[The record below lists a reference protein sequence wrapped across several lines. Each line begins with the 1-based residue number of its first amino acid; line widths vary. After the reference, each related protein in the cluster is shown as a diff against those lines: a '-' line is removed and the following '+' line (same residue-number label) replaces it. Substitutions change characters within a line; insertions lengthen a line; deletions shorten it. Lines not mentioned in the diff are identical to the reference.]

1 MKEQGCV
8 CVCVFAVVSGCH
20 VNHSGSLSL
29 SIIASCCGNDTQPGF
44 DITTDEWHFTQV
56 CTILRALS
64 CMCVILCVI
73 VFSFPDLPCFESYIY
88 KTAAFS
94 ECVPGFV
101 CLPVR
106 SHSFLWLCV
115 HDVCV
120 CVCALLAQKVSF
132 LILPSSSTNHF
143 HLYFLFFFIYQLFT
157 ELKPLSPR
165 YGWNLPLFSSYSS
178 YVTSASIYNIPPTIA
193 LVCFSTHCMC
203 MWTLDCSQL
212 PGQGWTQP
220 MTLTSASNG
229 SVDLGRFT

>member
-1 MKEQGCV
+1 MEEQG

-29 SIIASCCGNDTQPGF
+29 SIIASCSGNDTQPGF

-64 CMCVILCVI
+64 CVCVILCVI
-73 VFSFPDLPCFESYIY
+73 IFSFPDLSCFESYIY

-101 CLPVR
+101 CVPVC
-106 SHSFLWLCV
+106 SDSILWLCV

-120 CVCALLAQKVSF
+120 CVCALLAQKASF
-132 LILPSSSTNHF
+132 LIRPSAPTNHF
-143 HLYFLFFFIYQLFT
+143 HLYFLFFSIYQLFT

-165 YGWNLPLFSSYSS
+165 YGGDLALFSSYSS
-178 YVTSASIYNIPPTIA
+178 YVTSASISNIPSTDA
-193 LVCFSTHCMC
+193 LVCFSTHCKCMC
-203 MWTLDCSQL
+203 TLDCSHL
-212 PGQGWTQP
+212 PGPGWTQA
-220 MTLTSASNG
+220 MTHTSASNG
-229 SVDLGRFT
+229 SEDLERLT